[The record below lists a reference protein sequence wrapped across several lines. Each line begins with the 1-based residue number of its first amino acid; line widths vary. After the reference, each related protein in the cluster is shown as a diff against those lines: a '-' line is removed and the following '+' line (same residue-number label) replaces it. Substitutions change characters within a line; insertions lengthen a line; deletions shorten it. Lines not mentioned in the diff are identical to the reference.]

1 MYGYVTKQ
9 TDKFIHKLKSSVQL
23 AVELPV
29 SGSLRFILANLEF
42 VLAGYWKKNKKNNK
56 KNNKKHMLIMSG
68 SSHCTSYPVVMLS
81 LLVLDSNVMRMLSN

>member
-29 SGSLRFILANLEF
+29 SGSLHFILANLEF
-42 VLAGYWKKNKKNNK
+42 VLAGY
-56 KNNKKHMLIMSG
+56 
-68 SSHCTSYPVVMLS
+68 
-81 LLVLDSNVMRMLSN
+81 